1 MHFYIKTTRIDLG
14 FPFAA
19 SAAVILML
27 DKSGTALLIFL
38 CCALH
43 EAGHILLLSLCS
55 APPDAIV
62 LGVFG
67 MRIDRGETCLDYR
80 REALC
85 ALAGPAANFLLSLSA
100 LSFAEKYP
108 AALNLAALSAGI
120 GVFNLLPVEP
130 MDGALA
136 LKSLLLLKYGERT
149 ADRAVDIFA
158 AVLLV
163 PLTVCGIVLL
173 IKTGSNFTL
182 LCVCVYISVYLLA
195 KKRGSRI

>member
-1 MHFYIKTTRIDLG
+1 
-14 FPFAA
+14 
-19 SAAVILML
+19 ML
-27 DKSGTALLIFL
+27 DRRKTAPAVFL
-38 CCALH
+38 CCAVH
-43 EAGHILLLSLCS
+43 EAAHILLLVLCS
-55 APPDAIV
+55 APPDAIA

-100 LSFAEKYP
+100 LPFAEKYP

-130 MDGALA
+130 MDGASA

-182 LCVCVYISVYLLA
+182 LCVCVYISVFLLA

>member
-27 DKSGTALLIFL
+27 DKSRTALLIFL

-55 APPDAIV
+55 APPDAII

-67 MRIDRGETCLDYR
+67 MRIERGEVCLVYR
-80 REALC
+80 REAVC
-85 ALAGPAANFLLSLSA
+85 ALAGPAANFIVSLA
-100 LSFAEKYP
+100 
-108 AALNLAALSAGI
+108 
-120 GVFNLLPVEP
+120 VFNLLPVEP
-130 MDGALA
+130 MDGAAA
-136 LKSLLLLKYGERT
+136 LKSLLLLKHEEHT
-149 ADRAVDIFA
+149 ADKVVDIFA
-158 AVLLV
+158 AVLLI

-173 IKTGSNFTL
+173 VKTGNNFTL
-182 LCVCVYISVYLLA
+182 LCVCIYISVYLIA
-195 KKRGSRI
+195 KKRTA

>member
-43 EAGHILLLSLCS
+43 EAGHILLLTLCS
-55 APPDAIV
+55 APPDAII

-67 MRIDRGETCLDYR
+67 MRIERGGELSLVYR
-80 REALC
+80 REAVC
-85 ALAGPAANFLLSLSA
+85 ALAGPAANFIVSL
-100 LSFAEKYP
+100 
-108 AALNLAALSAGI
+108 AALPFVRVYPNALKLAALSAGI

-130 MDGALA
+130 MDGAAA
-136 LKSLLLLKYGERT
+136 LKSLLLLKHEEHT
-149 ADRAVDIFA
+149 ADKVVDIFA
-158 AVLLV
+158 AVLLI
-163 PLTVCGIVLL
+163 PLTVCGIILL
-173 IKTGSNFTL
+173 IKTGNNFTL
-182 LCVCVYISVYLLA
+182 LCVCIYISVYLIA
-195 KKRGSRI
+195 KKRTA

>member
-1 MHFYIKTTRIDLG
+1 MRFRIKNTCIEFG
-14 FPFAA
+14 FPFAVT
-19 SAAVILML
+19 AAVILML
-27 DKSGTALLIFL
+27 DRSKTAPAVFL
-38 CCALH
+38 CCAVH
-43 EAGHILLLSLCS
+43 EAAHILLLALCS

-85 ALAGPAANFLLSLSA
+85 ALAGPAANFLLSLLA
-100 LSFAEKYP
+100 LPFAEKYP

-130 MDGALA
+130 MDGASA

-195 KKRGSRI
+195 KKRGGRI

>member
-27 DKSGTALLIFL
+27 DKSGTALLVFL

-55 APPDAIV
+55 APPDAII

-67 MRIDRGETCLDYR
+67 MRIERGEVCLDYR
-80 REALC
+80 REAVC
-85 ALAGPAANFLLSLSA
+85 AFARWYPNA
-100 LSFAEKYP
+100 LK
-108 AALNLAALSAGI
+108 LAALSAGI

-130 MDGALA
+130 MDGATA
-136 LKSLLLLKYGERT
+136 LKSLLLLKYEERT
-149 ADRAVDIFA
+149 ADKIVDIFA
-158 AVLLV
+158 AVLLI
-163 PLTVCGIVLL
+163 PLTVCGIILL
-173 IKTGSNFTL
+173 IKTGNNFTL
-182 LCVCVYISVYLLA
+182 LCVCIYISVYLIA
-195 KKRGSRI
+195 KKRTA

>member
-1 MHFYIKTTRIDLG
+1 MRFRIKNTCIEFG
-14 FPFAA
+14 FPFAVT
-19 SAAVILML
+19 AAVILML
-27 DKSGTALLIFL
+27 DRSKTAPAVFL
-38 CCALH
+38 CCAVH
-43 EAGHILLLSLCS
+43 EAAHILLLALCS

-67 MRIDRGETCLDYR
+67 MRIDRGETCLNYR

-100 LSFAEKYP
+100 LPFAEKYP

-195 KKRGSRI
+195 KKRGGRI

>member
-1 MHFYIKTTRIDLG
+1 MHFYIKTTRVDVG

-19 SAAVILML
+19 SAAVILMF

-43 EAGHILLLSLCS
+43 EAGHILLLSLCDS
-55 APPDAIV
+55 PPDAIV

-67 MRIDRGETCLDYR
+67 MRIERGEVCLDYR
-80 REALC
+80 REAVC
-85 ALAGPAANFLLSLSA
+85 ALAGPAANFIVSLVA
-100 LSFAEKYP
+100 LPFAWRYSD
-108 AALNLAALSAGI
+108 ALKLAALSAGI

-130 MDGALA
+130 MDGAEA
-136 LKSLLLLKYGERT
+136 LRSLLMLKYDEHT

-163 PLTVCGIVLL
+163 PMTVCGIILL
-173 IKTGSNFTL
+173 VKTGNNFTL
-182 LCVCVYISVYLLA
+182 LCVCVYISVYLIA
-195 KKRGSRI
+195 KKRTA

>member
-1 MHFYIKTTRIDLG
+1 MHFYIKTTRVDVG

-19 SAAVILML
+19 SAAVILMF

-43 EAGHILLLSLCS
+43 EAGHILLLSLCDS
-55 APPDAIV
+55 PPDAIV

-67 MRIDRGETCLDYR
+67 MRIERGEVCLDYR
-80 REALC
+80 RETVC
-85 ALAGPAANFLLSLSA
+85 ALAGPAANFIVSLVA
-100 LSFAEKYP
+100 LPFAWRYSD
-108 AALNLAALSAGI
+108 ALKLAALSAGI

-130 MDGALA
+130 MDGAEA
-136 LKSLLLLKYGERT
+136 LRSLLMLKYDEHT

-163 PLTVCGIVLL
+163 PMTVCGIILL
-173 IKTGSNFTL
+173 VKTGNNFTL
-182 LCVCVYISVYLLA
+182 LCVCVYISVYLIA
-195 KKRGSRI
+195 KKRTA

>member
-19 SAAVILML
+19 SAAVILMF

-55 APPDAIV
+55 APPDAII

-67 MRIDRGETCLDYR
+67 MRIERGEVCLDYR
-80 REALC
+80 REAVC
-85 ALAGPAANFLLSLSA
+85 ALAGPAANFIVSLAVLPFARVYPNA
-100 LSFAEKYP
+100 LKF
-108 AALNLAALSAGI
+108 AALSAGI

-130 MDGALA
+130 MDGAAA
-136 LKSLLLLKYGERT
+136 LKSLLLLKYEEHTAERV
-149 ADRAVDIFA
+149 VDIFA
-158 AVLLV
+158 AVLLI
-163 PLTVCGIVLL
+163 PLAVCGIILL
-173 IKTGSNFTL
+173 IKTGNNFTL
-182 LCVCVYISVYLLA
+182 LCVCIYISVYLIA
-195 KKRGSRI
+195 KKRTA